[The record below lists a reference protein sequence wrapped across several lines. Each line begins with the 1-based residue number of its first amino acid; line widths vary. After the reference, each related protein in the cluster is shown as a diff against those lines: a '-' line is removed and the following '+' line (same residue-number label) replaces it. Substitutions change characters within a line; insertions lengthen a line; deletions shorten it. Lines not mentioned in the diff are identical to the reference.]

1 MSHSLQLPAGTFRC
15 PDQKLRAQTYPIS
28 NMTDITPQHE
38 QVILESASIINSTYT
53 ITIARKQRYVVNFS
67 ILGNGQ
73 ATVNYPMP
81 LVFSELS
88 IVPTVACSDVTQ
100 NNCFAVD

>member
-1 MSHSLQLPAGTFRC
+1 MSHSLQLPGTFCC
-15 PDQKLRAQTYPIS
+15 PDQKLRAQTYPLS

-38 QVILESASIINSTYT
+38 QVIQERASIINSTYT
-53 ITIARKQRYVVNFS
+53 ITITRKQHYAANFS

-73 ATVNYPMP
+73 AAVNYPMP

-88 IVPTVACSDVTQ
+88 IVPLLL
-100 NNCFAVD
+100 AVINDMM